1 MLVDGIEPVEFKVG
15 QVLKYF
21 QSFAWALKD
30 FCIQQNFKGKRTKF
44 KRRRVVCIYY
54 IDRRLFKEHV
64 LLWRF
69 GQCFQITTLH
79 SIYTCED
86 LVKNPK
92 LTIGQIV
99 RKNKVTDDPKTTVGS
114 LIDDLKTMYEVE
126 VDLQEVYRA
135 KKRYLSQLL
144 LEIMLKS
151 LDNFEILLTSLKK
164 HMLKALTLLKVTKK
178 NLQINAN
185 SKGSW

>member
-1 MLVDGIEPVEFKVG
+1 MLVDGIEPIEFKVG
-15 QVLKYF
+15 QVFKNF

-30 FCIQQNFKGKRTKF
+30 FCIQQNFKGRRTKF

-79 SIYTCED
+79 IINTCED

-99 RKNKVTDDPKTTVGS
+99 RKNKVTDDPKTAVGS

-135 KKRYLSQLL
+135 KKKKIFESVTAGDHVKIFRQL
-144 LEIMLKS
+144 
-151 LDNFEILLTSLKK
+151 
-164 HMLKALTLLKVTKK
+164 
-178 NLQINAN
+178 
-185 SKGSW
+185 